1 MEQNKSYLRPIV
13 IIAVLCVGVM
23 YQVNTS
29 GFVPV
34 MANIIGTYA
43 PTGMNPADIG
53 WVISLPSFFMIP
65 GVLLNGVLVNF
76 FRMRTVMVFSW
87 ALFGL
92 SGAAIYFM
100 PDFTTML
107 VCRAVQG
114 FAIGLCQPST
124 KALPSR
130 MYNNEHRANVLG
142 WISMVGGIMSVIGSL
157 IIGQLGVIDWR
168 LGMFYILG
176 VAAVF
181 ILLALIFVPNLPVER
196 KDKQTKSDAPKRSFG
211 ITVWAC
217 VLAAFV
223 IYTIGAVVQI
233 KTSLLVPQIGAGG
246 SVEASY
252 VSMFQTAGII
262 VGGLSFGLLYKKL
275 GRWLFPISL
284 VVCAVMYYLFAHSQ
298 SLIEMFVWGFILSA
312 FSIGI
317 VMVYYINRVTYTAP
331 RERVSTAIL
340 MVTFA
345 TYLGQVVTT
354 PFVNFVEQNFGG
366 APIIGAR
373 GPEWPA
379 SVSLDAV
386 ALVFAVVSVVSV
398 IFILATR
405 KMKLTADEREAVPP
419 VDDKQ
424 K

>member
-1 MEQNKSYLRPIV
+1 
-13 IIAVLCVGVM
+13 
-23 YQVNTS
+23 
-29 GFVPV
+29 
-34 MANIIGTYA
+34 
-43 PTGMNPADIG
+43 
-53 WVISLPSFFMIP
+53 MIP
-65 GVLLNGVLVNF
+65 GVLINGLLVQF
-76 FRMRTVMVFSW
+76 IRMRTVMIFSW

-107 VCRAVQG
+107 VCRAVMG

-124 KALPSR
+124 KALPAR
-130 MYNNEHRANVLG
+130 MYDDSHRANVMG

-157 IIGQLGVIDWR
+157 IIGQLGTVDWK
-168 LGMFYILG
+168 LAMFYILA
-176 VAAVF
+176 VAIVF
-181 ILLALIFVPNLPVER
+181 IILALAFVPNLPVER
-196 KDKQTKSDAPKRSFG
+196 QEKKQKSDVPKRPFG

-223 IYTIGAVVQI
+223 VYTIGAVVQI
-233 KTSLLVPQIGAGG
+233 KTSIMVPQIGAGG

-252 VSMFQTAGII
+252 VSMVQTAGII
-262 VGGLSFGLLYKKL
+262 VGGLTFGFLYKTLK
-275 GRWLFPISL
+275 RWLFPISL
-284 VVCAVMYYLFAHSQ
+284 AMCAITYFMFAQ
-298 SLIEMFVWGFILSA
+298 ATSLVEMFIWGFILSA

-345 TYLGQVVTT
+345 TYLGQVLTT
-354 PFVNFVEQNFGG
+354 PFINFVETTFAPG
-366 APIIGAR
+366 AMFIGER

-386 ALVFAVVSVVSV
+386 ALVFAVVTVVSV
-398 IFILATR
+398 IFILVTR
-405 KMKLTADEREAVPP
+405 NMKLTADDREPLPP
-419 VDDKQ
+419 KAEDSK